1 MLNLGWRSGS
11 FIACIPDSVKA
22 DIVPMIALSINK
34 EVRINVFF
42 FNLMK
47 MHSLQLLSEYNSV
60 VLHCF

>member
-34 EVRINVFF
+34 KALINFF
-42 FNLMK
+42 DLMK
-47 MHSLQLLSEYNSV
+47 MHALQFLSECNSA
-60 VLHCF
+60 VLQSF

>member
-42 FNLMK
+42 
-47 MHSLQLLSEYNSV
+47 SI
-60 VLHCF
+60 